1 MKINRDN
8 YESWFLDYLEGNLD
22 QEQIEMVLLFK
33 IEHPDLADQTEEF
46 SPFLTADSKLV
57 YPDKNLLKK
66 EVYDDAVHFKQS
78 AIAAMEGDMN
88 DEELRQFHS
97 WVDKNPDRQKFVKIF
112 EQCRLVP
119 DKKITF
125 PGKNR
130 LKKKT
135 IWMSGWMQ
143 AAAVAAITLL
153 VFLTFIPES
162 RKTQSTSIQTA
173 ETTLPKRHNKVPE
186 AEAAGNKSLPA
197 QPEKKQKKVEVAP
210 KRILKKQD
218 VKVEDLAPLEPRYAE
233 TIKKLEPRFG
243 TLELPP
249 PVFADLIT
257 ILEQKALYAAYME
270 MPLSEFL
277 KDKYQEL
284 KTSDP
289 SEFIT
294 REEFTIAGLHLFSRL
309 PGKRLTGRKG
319 SDGRLKTISFNT
331 QLLAFS
337 IPVNR

>member
-1 MKINRDN
+1 MKITRDN

-22 QEQIEMVLLFK
+22 PEQMEMVRRFK
-33 IEHPDLADQTEEF
+33 IEHPDLADETEEV
-46 SPFLTADSKLV
+46 SPFLKADSGLV
-57 YPDKNLLKK
+57 YPGKHLLKK
-66 EVYDDAVHFKQS
+66 EVYDDPVHFEQS
-78 AIAAMEGDMN
+78 AIAAMEGNMS
-88 DEELRQFHS
+88 DEELSQFHT
-97 WVDKNPDRQKFVKIF
+97 WIDKNPDRQKFVKEF

-119 DKKITF
+119 DKEITF

-130 LKKKT
+130 LKKKS
-135 IWMSGWMQ
+135 IWMSGWTQ
-143 AAAVAAITLL
+143 AAAVAAIALL
-153 VFLTFIPES
+153 VLLTFLPES

-173 ETTLPKRHNKVPE
+173 ETTLPKRRDKAPE
-186 AEAAGNKSLPA
+186 TEAAGNKSLPA
-197 QPEKKQKKVEVAP
+197 QPEKTEKKVEAVP

-218 VKVEDLAPLEPRYAE
+218 VKVEDLGTLEPRYAE
-233 TIKKLEPRFG
+233 TIQKLEPRSG
-243 TLELPP
+243 KLEPP
-249 PVFADLIT
+249 SPVFVDLLT
-257 ILEQKALYAAYME
+257 ILEQKALYAASME

-284 KTSDP
+284 KTNDP
-289 SEFIT
+289 TEFIT